1 MRVVVSLFLVLHSF
15 VLLAQPRPPRRMP
28 LRGAA
33 ARAEIAVK
41 EAAEEL
47 EAVRETYERDVNVL
61 AHLRAA
67 QKALRDAMQ
76 PAAAVEKAWDQVERA
91 KSLIGHDPGAVGQM
105 TLRAHGAIES
115 ARRSPGSADFDRLRS
130 MVQDA
135 IDPASRVAASNALEL
150 EDQILDWIKVQQ
162 MISNHLRRMSE
173 IAGDSL
179 RAAQ

>member
-1 MRVVVSLFLVLHSF
+1 MRVVVCLIVVLHTA
-15 VLLAQPRPPRRMP
+15 VAVAQPRQPRRMQ

-33 ARAEIAVK
+33 ERAEMVVK
-41 EAAEEL
+41 DAAEEL
-47 EAVRETYERDVNVL
+47 TRASEIYERDVKVL

-67 QKALRDAMQ
+67 QKALADAMQ
-76 PAAAVEKAWDQVERA
+76 PSAAIEKAWDHTSKAAGLV
-91 KSLIGHDPGAVGQM
+91 SSDPGAVGQM
-105 TLRAHGAIES
+105 TLRAHAAVEN
-115 ARRSPGSADFDRLRS
+115 ARRSPGTADFDRLRS

-135 IDPASRVAASNALEL
+135 IDPAARVAAANALEL